1 MILNIFLQIGNCP
14 KENLKDVKVSK
25 WLGIENYEE
34 NKKFI
39 LQWHKFIKALTFRLK
54 FMRDE
59 KEIEEVNKILLDS
72 CYDINIKEEDF
83 YSEFAKHL
91 PQIKNKLGVI

>member
-1 MILNIFLQIGNCP
+1 
-14 KENLKDVKVSK
+14 
-25 WLGIENYEE
+25 
-34 NKKFI
+34 
-39 LQWHKFIKALTFRLK
+39 
-54 FMRDE
+54 MRDE

-72 CYDINIKEEDF
+72 CYGINIKEGDF